1 MPRESRKYL
10 HDIRPAAARIAK
22 FTKGCDYQRFAVDEL
37 LRSGV
42 ERQFEIIGEAL
53 AQLARRDPDLAK
65 RISEHTRIIAFR
77 NILIHGY
84 AEVDVRVVWD
94 IVTTKLPTLR
104 DEVEALD
111 RELERDTSNE

>member
-1 MPRESRKYL
+1 M
-10 HDIRPAAARIAK
+10 
-22 FTKGCDYQRFAVDEL
+22 
-37 LRSGV
+37 
-42 ERQFEIIGEAL
+42 ERNFEIIGEAL
-53 AQLARRDPDLAK
+53 NRIGRIDPETAE
-65 RISEHTRIIAFR
+65 RIGDNQRIIGFR